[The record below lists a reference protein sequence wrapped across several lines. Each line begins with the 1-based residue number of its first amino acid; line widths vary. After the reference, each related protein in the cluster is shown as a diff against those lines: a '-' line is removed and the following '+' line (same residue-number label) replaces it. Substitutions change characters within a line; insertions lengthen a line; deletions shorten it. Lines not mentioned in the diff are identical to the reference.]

1 MLAADA
7 LHWGRFGSGAWPAS
21 PLVAAETP
29 GHDMTDI
36 VLRRAIVGTLL
47 RASRPMSVAEII
59 ATVLVSRPLIAD
71 GHPLT
76 PKNTSDVL
84 RYQTRIGRARRARR
98 GVYEAIP
105 STWVRSTAWR
115 YINWETSWDLRHAAP
130 AKRTTPTHRRSTV
143 AQQPG
148 ERS

>member
-1 MLAADA
+1 
-7 LHWGRFGSGAWPAS
+7 
-21 PLVAAETP
+21 
-29 GHDMTDI
+29 MTDI

-84 RYQTRIGRARRARR
+84 GYQTRIGRVRRVRR

-105 STWVRSTAWR
+105 ATWPRSTAWR
-115 YINWETSWDLRHAAP
+115 YINWESSWDLRHVAP
-130 AKRTTPTHRRSTV
+130 AKRATPTHRRPTV
-143 AQQPG
+143 APQHG
-148 ERS
+148 ETS